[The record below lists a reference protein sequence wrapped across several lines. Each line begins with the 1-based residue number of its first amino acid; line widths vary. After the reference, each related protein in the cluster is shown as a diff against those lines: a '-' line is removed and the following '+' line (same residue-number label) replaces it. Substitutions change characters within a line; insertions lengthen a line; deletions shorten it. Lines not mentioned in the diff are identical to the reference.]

1 MKGIKVGEGIIS
13 AIGNTPLVHLSML
26 NPAYKVNLYGKME
39 GLNPGGSIKD
49 RTANSIITEAINSGR
64 LRKGSTV
71 IESSSGNMAIG
82 LAQLCLFYGFRLI
95 VVVDS
100 LINKQTLKILKAYG
114 ATVDLVNPGINES
127 NLEARLRRVTEL
139 MDIVDNGFWPNQY
152 ANISNPE
159 AHISTISEIV
169 EALDG
174 KLEYLFAATSTCGTI
189 MGCASHLRHMKIGTK
204 IVAVDAKGSMIFN
217 DEKANRLIPG
227 HGAGRK
233 SELLDLR
240 LIDQV
245 VHISDRE
252 CVIGCHQLLNR
263 EAILAGGSS
272 GAIVMAVQKLLP
284 EIPEGSNCALILCD
298 SGERYLDTVYN
309 PEWVGAHFGN
319 IHDQQDNLESPVY
332 VR

>member
-26 NPAYKVNLYGKME
+26 NPTYKVNLYGKME

-64 LRKGSTV
+64 LCKGSTV

-174 KLEYLFAATSTCGTI
+174 KLDYLFAATSTCGTI